1 MTSEPPSKAAIV
13 HLSYDGND
21 QELRARRSYFQRSP
35 SDDGGQQG
43 KRRRRRSSYMGDL
56 NPTEGRSVSALSF
69 ISTVVSNLA
78 TASSWRMG
86 TIREHAELS

>member
-1 MTSEPPSKAAIV
+1 
-13 HLSYDGND
+13 
-21 QELRARRSYFQRSP
+21 
-35 SDDGGQQG
+35 
-43 KRRRRRSSYMGDL
+43 MGDL